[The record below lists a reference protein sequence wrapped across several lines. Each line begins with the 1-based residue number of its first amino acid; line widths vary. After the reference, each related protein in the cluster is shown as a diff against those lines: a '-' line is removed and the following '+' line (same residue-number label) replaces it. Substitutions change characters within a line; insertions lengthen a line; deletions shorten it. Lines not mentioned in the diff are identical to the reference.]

1 MRATSAFALFCLL
14 AAPPSAGAAT
24 WVVDASG
31 GGDFPSI
38 HGAIAAVAAG
48 DVLLVKAGTY
58 APFTLNKDLSILG
71 DPNALPTVTGVSLVS
86 TNDALLA
93 GLRFWLLDVAA
104 SSGVVVVDECETM
117 GAGVGLDGCAW
128 SMRIRNCAQVHV
140 ARSTVRGRV
149 GDPFCEGPG
158 LVVESSTVTV
168 TRSVLTGGDGW
179 GDDFNGYAGR
189 RALLVSG
196 ASHVIVAGSDLAGGN
211 GGDPNI
217 AISGQAGDGAAA
229 ARVSAPATLT
239 ARGHAGHEWIGGQG
253 GFGGFPGQAASFA
266 VEGTGT
272 LVFSGVAATPA
283 AFSPALASSFPVPP
297 EPFVD
302 LTNTDV
308 PSGFVRVNLWGPAG
322 NVQWLL
328 ASAVPAR
335 STLFGVDGTL
345 WLSPFQTLAV
355 LPIPTK
361 GQALSE
367 NLLFQLPPSLVGLE
381 GFLVAFQG
389 FATGLGA
396 GGSFLATN
404 PAHVLIRR

>member
-1 MRATSAFALFCLL
+1 MRKTPAFVLFCLL
-14 AAPPSAGAAT
+14 ASPSAAEAAT

-31 GGDFPSI
+31 SGDFPSI
-38 HGAIAAVAAG
+38 HGAIAVVSAG

-58 APFTLNKDLSILG
+58 PPFTLTKDLSILG
-71 DPNALPTVTGVSLVS
+71 DPHALPTVTGVSLVS
-86 TNDALLA
+86 THDARIA
-93 GLRFWLLDVAA
+93 GLRFWLLDVA
-104 SSGVVVVDECETM
+104 SSNGVVVVDECETM

-140 ARSTVRGRV
+140 ARSTIRGRD
-149 GDPFCEGPG
+149 GDAFCEGPG
-158 LVVESSTVTV
+158 LVVENSTVTV
-168 TRSVLTGGDGW
+168 TRSELTGGDGW

-196 ASHVIVAGSDLAGGN
+196 ASNVILAACDLTGGN

-217 AISGQAGDGAAA
+217 AISGQAGDGAPA

-239 ARGHAGHEWIGGQG
+239 ARGNSGHEWIGGYG
-253 GFGGFPGQAASFA
+253 GFGGFPGQDALFA

-283 AFSPALASSFPVPP
+283 AFSPALTASFPSPP

-335 STLFGVDGTL
+335 TTLFGVDGTL

-381 GFLVAFQG
+381 SLLVTFQG

-396 GGSFLATN
+396 GGAHLATN